1 MILLDLVTNEL
12 LQSFNSVINASI
24 FISNTQN
31 IKSSTVYKKLLA
43 NIDKNKII
51 VLFNYKWKIL

>member
-1 MILLDLVTNEL
+1 MTNEL
-12 LQSFNSVINASI
+12 LQSFNPVINASI

>member
-1 MILLDLVTNEL
+1 MTNEL
-12 LQSFNSVINASI
+12 LHSFNSVINASI